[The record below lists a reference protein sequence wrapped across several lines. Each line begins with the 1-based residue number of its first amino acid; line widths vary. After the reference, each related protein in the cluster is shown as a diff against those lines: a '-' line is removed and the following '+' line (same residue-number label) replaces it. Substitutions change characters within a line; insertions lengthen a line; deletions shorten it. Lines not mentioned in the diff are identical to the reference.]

1 MQAEYV
7 LEKLLPHA
15 SNKAFYLLKI
25 YFLIIVILIRFFA
38 KHSYLWTG
46 NQSLL
51 SSLKGKLPELLSP
64 SKLLFAKWLR
74 RQTFKGT

>member
-7 LEKLLPHA
+7 LATLTPHA
-15 SNKAFYLLKI
+15 SIEAFYLLKTH
-25 YFLIIVILIRFFA
+25 FLTVILIRLFA
-38 KHSYLWTG
+38 KRSYLWTG

-74 RQTFKGT
+74 RQTFKET